1 MDLGLRGKRALV
13 LGASRGLGH
22 AIAAELAAEGAR
34 VIVASRDGAA
44 IGNAAAA
51 LAAAHGTE
59 VHPAVCD
66 TASAAAVDALAELAL
81 ARFGTID
88 ILVNNT
94 GGPPSGPISE
104 VAPEVWL
111 ANFERMVLNIIR
123 LSIRLLPGMRAQQ
136 WGRILTV
143 ASSGVKQ
150 PIPELGISNT
160 LRASLLNWSKT
171 LGLEVARDG
180 VTVNMLLPGRIRTRR
195 LEEISAANAARTGRP
210 VEEVVA
216 AGQASIPMGRFGTP
230 EEFAAL
236 AVFLASARAG
246 YITGSAIAVDG
257 GLVAGT

>member
-1 MDLGLRGKRALV
+1 MDLGLKGKRALV

-22 AIAAELAAEGAR
+22 AIAAELAAEGACL
-34 VIVASRDGAA
+34 IVASRDEAA
-44 IGNAAAA
+44 IGKAASA
-51 LAAAHGTE
+51 LAAAHGTD
-59 VHPAVCD
+59 VYPAVCD
-66 TASAAAVDALAELAL
+66 TASAAAVDALADLAL

-94 GGPPSGPISE
+94 GGPPSGPVSE
-104 VAPEVWL
+104 VTPEIWQ

-123 LSIRLLPGMRAQQ
+123 LSIRLLPGMRAQR

-171 LGLEVARDG
+171 LGLEVAREG

-195 LEEISAANAARTGRP
+195 LEEISAATASRTGRP

-216 AGQASIPMGRFGTP
+216 AGQASIPMGRFGTA
-230 EEFAAL
+230 EEFGAL
-236 AVFLASARAG
+236 AAFLASARAG